1 MSSTTNTIFT
11 GLLFEM
17 PLVNSY
23 DSFVNKVNVDIAEM
37 VIFRQV
43 FFGYY
48 FYNTITNPT
57 LYLTII

>member
-48 FYNTITNPT
+48 FYNTIHSNAT
-57 LYLTII
+57 